1 MVSNS
6 IPYLLRHILHKYL
19 LCFFVI
25 IFFYDWINLPL
36 FIFQG
41 YEPDQNITTEAL
53 KTSQTVNHYKEV
65 NLKTEQ

>member
-1 MVSNS
+1 M
-6 IPYLLRHILHKYL
+6 
-19 LCFFVI
+19 I